1 MATDPEKLRRWQI
14 ILADAMAHRQ
24 KASTEY
30 VVLRAEQL
38 VGTALII
45 FVSTTVVP
53 HIRNVEITTKKTG
66 LKGMAGNKGAVA
78 VRMDLDESS
87 FCFITA
93 HFAAGHSN
101 VEQRNMGER
110 EHRRCRVMLSLAVDY
125 GTIAHGLQFRR
136 GRKVSSHQNILF
148 CGDLNYRIAMPNE
161 HVRELATSD
170 RFPELIEADQV
181 CRSLWYRSDI
191 NCVSS

>member
-101 VEQRNMGER
+101 VEQRNMGK
-110 EHRRCRVMLSLAVDY
+110 CS
-125 GTIAHGLQFRR
+125 FR
-136 GRKVSSHQNILF
+136 
-148 CGDLNYRIAMPNE
+148 
-161 HVRELATSD
+161 
-170 RFPELIEADQV
+170 
-181 CRSLWYRSDI
+181 
-191 NCVSS
+191 